1 MASLITPQFERYV
14 AEQTIARGT
23 VQFDEFIFANI
34 PGLNENNLAQHL
46 TIPTSAQIVH
56 RQAVSQSGVINENAV
71 VYSVTIGT
79 EVGDFDFNFIG
90 LINRSK
96 NLLAVAVQTDTVK
109 KIRNKNAV
117 QGNSITRNML
127 LEFSGAKAL
136 TGINVN
142 ANTWQI
148 DFTVR
153 LHGLDEK
160 IRLTNRDLYGRAVFF
175 DDSFLVKRKTGNQF
189 TIQPGNAYVEGVRM
203 DLGTEHH
210 LTANSLPCSI
220 YADVVHHCTVT
231 GEYQTEIKYLTQSK
245 ADYVDTANR
254 QHYVQILADIDSQ
267 GNVTDRRLLSP
278 FLGMNPLTLDDT
290 TENTQDKLGHTHKLP
305 IASIKKRGITKLSS
319 ATNSDSETQAATSK
333 AVKTAYDKAVEAKT
347 TADGKVGLNGN
358 ESINGEK
365 TFENRIVAKRNIR
378 ISDNPHYA
386 SYGDHLNIGANNGD
400 CWFEYKSSN
409 REIGTLRMHANGDFT
424 YKRNKIYHEGAK
436 PQFNTDIEDKPD
448 TLAGYG
454 IRNFK
459 VEQGQG
465 DANGYKTDGNYYLA
479 SGQNLPEN
487 GEWHIEVVSGGATNA
502 VRQIAR
508 KANDNKIKTRFFN
521 GSNWSEWK
529 DAGGDGVP
537 IGAVVS
543 FPRAV
548 TNPVGFLRADGST
561 FSQQTFPD
569 LYRTLGDSNKLPD
582 LTRSDVG
589 MTAYFAVD
597 NIPAGW
603 IAFDEIATQVTEQ
616 RYPELYRHLI
626 DKYGSINS
634 VPKVADR
641 FLRNAGNGLSVGQT
655 QEDEFKRHTHKV
667 FAHWLEHPSSSLI
680 GYINNNDKLDAGLVS
695 TVSDDNWTDNGWL
708 TPKLD
713 SKMATGG
720 DETRPKSLVLKLCI
734 KALNSFDDVVFWI
747 KSHGEVTNAG
757 ALDAGRLAQGLQN
770 KADRNHTH
778 TVSQITDFNQ
788 SVREIVTQSITQ
800 NLAETGWCKLPNGMI
815 LQWGLAVLNRGYGRT
830 TDTYITFPIR
840 FPSSCFNVVMSYG
853 VMTDKRVT
861 QDPVLASLDQ
871 TGMTVRQQSDRDVV
885 IYWRAIGV

>member
-1 MASLITPQFERYV
+1 MKSLMPQIDSNDGLFHNGNPATGEQGTRVTDTWLNNLQDRVRDVQAEAHYVLQKAGFTPKAETQTQLYQAIVKIIDDNRKTASLTQKGE
-14 AEQTIARGT
+14 
-23 VQFDEFIFANI
+23 VQ
-34 PGLNENNLAQHL
+34 
-46 TIPTSAQIVH
+46 
-56 RQAVSQSGVINENAV
+56 
-71 VYSVTIGT
+71 
-79 EVGDFDFNFIG
+79 
-90 LINRSK
+90 
-96 NLLAVAVQTDTVK
+96 
-109 KIRNKNAV
+109 
-117 QGNSITRNML
+117 
-127 LEFSGAKAL
+127 
-136 TGINVN
+136 
-142 ANTWQI
+142 
-148 DFTVR
+148 
-153 LHGLDEK
+153 
-160 IRLTNRDLYGRAVFF
+160 
-175 DDSFLVKRKTGNQF
+175 
-189 TIQPGNAYVEGVRM
+189 
-203 DLGTEHH
+203 
-210 LTANSLPCSI
+210 
-220 YADVVHHCTVT
+220 
-231 GEYQTEIKYLTQSK
+231 
-245 ADYVDTANR
+245 
-254 QHYVQILADIDSQ
+254 
-267 GNVTDRRLLSP
+267 
-278 FLGMNPLTLDDT
+278 
-290 TENTQDKLGHTHKLP
+290 
-305 IASIKKRGITKLSS
+305 LSS
-319 ATNSDSETQAATSK
+319 STNSNSETKAATSK
-333 AVKTAYDKAVEAKT
+333 AVKTAYDKAVDAKT

-454 IRNFK
+454 IGNFK

-569 LYRTLGDSNKLPD
+569 LYRTLGNSNILPD

-616 RYPELYRHLI
+616 RYPELYRHLVG
-626 DKYGSINS
+626 KYGSIER

-641 FLRNAGNGLSVGQT
+641 FLRNAGNGLSVGQI
-655 QEDEFKRHTHKV
+655 QEDELKRHVHRVPIDYDSWFNHSSQGRNNSYFDYTT
-667 FAHWLEHPSSSLI
+667 FAQSSDLWSTL
-680 GYINNNDKLDAGLVS
+680 GY
-695 TVSDDNWTDNGWL
+695 DNADGDNGFVS
-708 TPKLD
+708 PKD
-713 SKMATGG
+713 TSQMATGG
-720 DETRPKSLVLKLCI
+720 DETRPKSLILKLCI
-734 KALNSFDDVVFWI
+734 KALNSFDNVVFWI
-747 KSHGEVTNAG
+747 KSHGEVTNTG
-757 ALDAGRLAQGLQN
+757 ALDAGRLAQGLQD

-800 NLAETGWCKLPNGMI
+800 GFSQNLAETGWCKLPNGMI
-815 LQWGLAVLNRGYGRT
+815 LQWGKFNKGHGFVSNEQRLVT
-830 TDTYITFPIR
+830 FPITFPNKVL
-840 FPSSCFNVVMSYG
+840 FVGLTEFTNVWSYSTT
-853 VMTDKRVT
+853 VENRQRMTN
-861 QDPVLASLDQ
+861 S
-871 TGMTVRQQSDRDVV
+871 GFYV
-885 IYWRAIGV
+885 ISQRNDSMYFALGF

>member
-305 IASIKKRGITKLSS
+305 IASLVKKGIVKLFSGYD
-319 ATNSDSETQAATSK
+319 SDAEDMAATPKAIKGLKALIDAITRNLGNYIPNSK
-333 AVKTAYDKAVEAKT
+333 KSSRVDSNSADDVATSSAVKTAYD
-347 TADGKVGLNGN
+347 L
-358 ESINGEK
+358 
-365 TFENRIVAKRNIR
+365 
-378 ISDNPHYA
+378 
-386 SYGDHLNIGANNGD
+386 ANS
-400 CWFEYKSSN
+400 KQSPA
-409 REIGTLRMHANGDFT
+409 T
-424 YKRNKIYHEGAK
+424 
-436 PQFNTDIEDKPD
+436 
-448 TLAGYG
+448 TLAEYG
-454 IRNFK
+454 IENFK
-459 VEQGQG
+459 VEPFVG
-465 DANGYKTDGNYYLA
+465 DINTLKTDGIYAITQA
-479 SGQNLPEN
+479 SRSQNLPVAGN
-487 GEWHIEVVSGGATNA
+487 SCHIQV
-502 VRQIAR
+502 I
-508 KANDNKIKTRFFN
+508 
-521 GSNWSEWK
+521 
-529 DAGGDGVP
+529 AGGDGHWCRQVAYIAYSTDMYERHQTSYQTDSWSAWKKLNTDGIP

-569 LYRTLGDSNKLPD
+569 LYRTLGDSNQLPD
-582 LTRSDVG
+582 LTRGDMG

-597 NIPAGW
+597 NIPSGW
-603 IAFDEIATQVTEQ
+603 IAFDSIRSTVTQQ
-616 RYPELYRHLI
+616 NYPELYRHLVG
-626 DKYGSINS
+626 KYGSLSN
-634 VPKVADR
+634 VPLAEDR
-641 FLRNAGNGLSVGQT
+641 FIRNASNNLSVGET
-655 QEDEFKRHTHKV
+655 QSDEIKKHVHKV
-667 FAHWLEHPSSSLI
+667 RTHWVNSSDSNI
-680 GYINNNDKLDAGLVS
+680 FYDKTKTVIDSRLRTS
-695 TVSDDNWTDNGWL
+695 TTTDDNLSDNGFMHPL
-708 TPKLD
+708 LD
-713 SKMATGG
+713 SPMATGG

-734 KALNSFDDVVFWI
+734 KAKNTFDDVQFWV
-747 KSHGEVTNAG
+747 KAFGVVENAG
-757 ALDAGRLAQGLQN
+757 ALDAGTLAQNMQALSERVEQKIEEN
-770 KADRNHTH
+770 KQSTLREITNAKADINQQFLQAKQDL
-778 TVSQITDFNQ
+778 SQIGTLKKVWEGNVNSGQIEIAEKCFGKTLIFYLRLSEESNYDPNTTELVSFEVGAEDEGGGRLT
-788 SVREIVTQSITQ
+788 SIREIVSNYNYRQVVPKEFTVYIAGDGKTITIGQLDARSI
-800 NLAETGWCKLPNGMI
+800 KRI
-815 LQWGLAVLNRGYGRT
+815 
-830 TDTYITFPIR
+830 YIR
-840 FPSSCFNVVMSYG
+840 
-853 VMTDKRVT
+853 
-861 QDPVLASLDQ
+861 
-871 TGMTVRQQSDRDVV
+871 
-885 IYWRAIGV
+885 

>member
-46 TIPTSAQIVH
+46 TMPTSAQIVH
-56 RQAVSQSGVINENAV
+56 RQAVSQNGVINENAV

-160 IRLTNRDLYGRAVFF
+160 NRLTNRDLYGRAVFF

-189 TIQPGNAYVEGVRM
+189 TIQPGTAYVEGVRM
-203 DLGTEHH
+203 DLSALYN
-210 LTANSLPCSI
+210 LTANNLPCSV
-220 YADVVHHCTVT
+220 YADLVHHCTVT

-290 TENTQDKLGHTHKLP
+290 TENTKDKRGHTHKLP
-305 IASIKKRGITKLSS
+305 IASLVKKGIVKLFSGYDSDAEDMAATPKAIKGLKALIDAITRNLGNYIPNSKKSS
-319 ATNSDSETQAATSK
+319 AVDSNSADTVATSA
-333 AVKTAYDKAVEAKT
+333 AVKTAYDKGVEAEE
-347 TADGKVGLNGN
+347 L
-358 ESINGEK
+358 
-365 TFENRIVAKRNIR
+365 
-378 ISDNPHYA
+378 
-386 SYGDHLNIGANNGD
+386 ANTK
-400 CWFEYKSSN
+400 W
-409 REIGTLRMHANGDFT
+409 T
-424 YKRNKIYHEGAK
+424 AK
-436 PQFNTDIEDKPD
+436 PATETEP
-448 TLAGYG
+448 G
-454 IRNFK
+454 ILPISH
-459 VEQGQG
+459 
-465 DANGYKTDGNYYLA
+465 KTDGTDKNKFA
-479 SGQNLPEN
+479 SEYAVGEAAKKGLP
-487 GEWHIEVVSGGATNA
+487 V
-502 VRQIAR
+502 
-508 KANDNKIKTRFFN
+508 
-521 GSNWSEWK
+521 
-529 DAGGDGVP
+529 
-537 IGAVVS
+537 GAVVS

-561 FSQQTFPD
+561 FNTQIFPD
-569 LYRTLGDSNKLPD
+569 LYRTLGNSNQLPD

-597 NIPAGW
+597 NIPTGW

-616 RYPELYRHLI
+616 RYPELYRHLVG
-626 DKYGSINS
+626 KYGSINS

-641 FLRNAGNGLSVGQT
+641 FLRNAGNGLSVGQI
-655 QEDEFKRHTHKV
+655 QEDELKRHVHRLPIDYDSWFDNPSQGSKNPYFDYIT
-667 FAHWLEHPSSSLI
+667 FAPSS
-680 GYINNNDKLDAGLVS
+680 GLWS
-695 TVSDDNWTDNGWL
+695 TIQYDNKDGDNGFVS
-708 TPKLD
+708 PKD
-713 SKMATGG
+713 TSQMATGG
-720 DETRPKSLVLKLCI
+720 NETRPKSLILKLCI
-734 KALNSFDDVVFWI
+734 KAINSFDDVVFWI
-747 KSHGEVTNAG
+747 KSHGEITNVG
-757 ALDAGRLAQGLQN
+757 ALDAGRLAQGLQD

-788 SVREIVTQSITQ
+788 ATSQIINESITYQ
-800 NLAETGWCKLPNGMI
+800 RIGNVEIRKYPDGTMI
-815 LQWGLAVLNRGYGRT
+815 
-830 TDTYITFPIR
+830 
-840 FPSSCFNVVMSYG
+840 
-853 VMTDKRVT
+853 
-861 QDPVLASLDQ
+861 Q
-871 TGMTVRQQSDRDVV
+871 TGLIVFTRGDTTVHTDLVLPIAYVDKEYRCFITERYESRASGKGQYNWVFMQAKTNTTATVTSWYLGSADWMT
-885 IYWRAIGV
+885 IGRWK

>member
-1 MASLITPQFERYV
+1 
-14 AEQTIARGT
+14 
-23 VQFDEFIFANI
+23 
-34 PGLNENNLAQHL
+34 
-46 TIPTSAQIVH
+46 
-56 RQAVSQSGVINENAV
+56 
-71 VYSVTIGT
+71 
-79 EVGDFDFNFIG
+79 
-90 LINRSK
+90 
-96 NLLAVAVQTDTVK
+96 
-109 KIRNKNAV
+109 
-117 QGNSITRNML
+117 
-127 LEFSGAKAL
+127 
-136 TGINVN
+136 
-142 ANTWQI
+142 
-148 DFTVR
+148 
-153 LHGLDEK
+153 
-160 IRLTNRDLYGRAVFF
+160 
-175 DDSFLVKRKTGNQF
+175 
-189 TIQPGNAYVEGVRM
+189 M